1 MSNDHHDSADDLAR
15 INETRGQPGDS
26 SPAGETFVLDEGPLD
41 AFDENDAAAAR
52 GRGEGVGEAKETQGL
67 SQGQIVWG
75 RFRRH
80 LGAIFGLTTFFL
92 IMLISLLTMGIGP
105 IRGLY
110 QHQDPNEIF
119 PAVNGGSPTLQL
131 PGWLGGSAGGW
142 FRFGDFPFGQDEIGY
157 DNFAQ
162 VMAGIKTSLLVM
174 IVMGI
179 IVLLVGVTVGALA
192 GYYRGWVDNLLM
204 RLTDT
209 VITLPVIV
217 VGAVLGKLVYTL
229 PQKWNLSPKVD
240 EFIRDFM
247 PVELAIA
254 LGLILWPSMARLLRA
269 EFLSLRER
277 EFVDSARVAGASNFR
292 IITKHML
299 PNAMGIIIVNITLLM
314 STAVVLETA
323 LSFLG
328 FGIVNP
334 HVSLGRLISAN
345 QGAFATRPW
354 LFWWPGLFIILI
366 ALSIN
371 FIGDGLR
378 DAFDPRTKRIPS
390 QAKMDRAF
398 AARERTAVSRS
409 ASSDDTAAAGAT
421 AAGKDRP

>member
-1 MSNDHHDSADDLAR
+1 MNDNQNYDGQDELDRMA
-15 INETRGQPGDS
+15 ETRGHPGDS
-26 SPAGETFVLDEGPLD
+26 SPAGETFIQDEGPLESL
-41 AFDENDAAAAR
+41 DENSHASAH
-52 GRGEGVGEAKETQGL
+52 GRGEGIGELKETQGL

-80 LGAIFGLTTFFL
+80 LGAIGGTLTFVA
-92 IMLISLLTMGIGP
+92 IALISILSMGLGP
-105 IRGLY
+105 IEGLY
-110 QHQDPNEIF
+110 HNQNPNAIF
-119 PAVNGGSPTLQL
+119 DVQNGGAPTLKL
-131 PGWLGGSAGGW
+131 PAWLGGSGGAW
-142 FRFGDFPFGQDEIGY
+142 FTMGEFPFGQNEIGY
-157 DNFAQ
+157 DNYAQ
-162 VMAGIKTSLLVM
+162 VMEGVQTSLMVM
-174 IVMGI
+174 VVMGT
-179 IVLLVGVTVGALA
+179 IVLLIGVTVGSLA
-192 GYYRGWVDNLLM
+192 GYYRGWVDQALM

-229 PQKWNLSPKVD
+229 PSKMNLSPRVD
-240 EFIRDFM
+240 QFIRDWM

-254 LGLILWPSMARLLRA
+254 LGLILWPSLARLLRA
-269 EFLSLRER
+269 EFLTLRER

-323 LSFLG
+323 LSYLG
-328 FGIVNP
+328 FGIVSP
-334 HVSLGRLISAN
+334 DVSLGRLISAN
-345 QGAFATRPW
+345 QGAFSTRPW

-366 ALSIN
+366 ALSVN

-390 QAKMDRAF
+390 QAKMDKAFTARA
-398 AARERTAVSRS
+398 T
-409 ASSDDTAAAGAT
+409 AT
-421 AAGKDRP
+421 AATSNASTGSH

>member
-1 MSNDHHDSADDLAR
+1 MNDKQNYDGQDELDRLA
-15 INETRGQPGDS
+15 ETRGHPGDS
-26 SPAGETFVLDEGPLD
+26 SPAGETFIGDEGPLEGLH
-41 AFDENDAAAAR
+41 ENSHSAH
-52 GRGEGVGEAKETQGL
+52 GRGEGVGELKETQGL

-80 LGAIFGLTTFFL
+80 LGAIAGSITFALIALVSILSMGLG
-92 IMLISLLTMGIGP
+92 SLE
-105 IRGLY
+105 GLY
-110 QHQDPNEIF
+110 HNQDPNAIFDVQNGGAPTMQF
-119 PAVNGGSPTLQL
+119 PA
-131 PGWLGGSAGGW
+131 WLGGSSGAW
-142 FRFGDFPFGQDEIGY
+142 FRFGEFPFGQNEIGY
-157 DNFAQ
+157 DNYAQ
-162 VMAGIKTSLLVM
+162 VMEGVQTSLMVM
-174 IVMGI
+174 AVMGT
-179 IVLLVGVTVGALA
+179 IVLLVGVTVGSLA
-192 GYYRGWVDNLLM
+192 GYYRGWVDQVLM

-229 PQKWNLSPKVD
+229 PSKLNMSPKVD
-240 EFIRDFM
+240 QFIRDWM

-292 IITKHML
+292 IITKHIL
-299 PNAMGIIIVNITLLM
+299 PNAIGIIIVNITLLM

-323 LSFLG
+323 LSYLG
-328 FGIVNP
+328 FGIVSP
-334 HVSLGRLISAN
+334 DVSLGRLISAN
-345 QGAFATRPW
+345 QGAFSTRPW

-371 FIGDGLR
+371 FVGDGLR

-390 QAKMDRAF
+390 QSKMNKAFLAKA
-398 AARERTAVSRS
+398 TTTS
-409 ASSDDTAAAGAT
+409 AAANAT
-421 AAGKDRP
+421 IGSK

>member
-1 MSNDHHDSADDLAR
+1 MTNPHDPTDDLR
-15 INETRGQPGDS
+15 HLEETRGQPGDS
-26 SPAGETFVLDEGPLD
+26 SPAGETFIHDEGPLD
-41 AFDENDAAAAR
+41 TVDENENASAR

-67 SQGQIVWG
+67 SQGQIVWR

-80 LGAIFGLTTFFL
+80 LGAIFGLSTLALVSMF
-92 IMLISLLTMGIGP
+92 SLVTMGLGP
-105 IRGLY
+105 IPGLY
-110 QHQDPNEIF
+110 HHQDPNQIF
-119 PAVNGGSPTLQL
+119 AVVDGGNPTMRF
-131 PGWLGGSAGGW
+131 PSWLGGSGGGW
-142 FRFGDFPFGQDEIGY
+142 FSFGPFPFGQDEIGY

-162 VMAGIKTSLLVM
+162 VMTGVQTSLLVM
-174 IVMGI
+174 LIMGA
-179 IVLLVGVTVGALA
+179 IVLLIGVTVGSVA
-192 GYYRGWVDNLLM
+192 GYFRGWVDNALM

-209 VITLPVIV
+209 VITLPVLVI
-217 VGAVLGKLVYTL
+217 GAVLGKLVSVIPVKYNFSQEATDRIY
-229 PQKWNLSPKVD
+229 Q
-240 EFIRDFM
+240 FM

-328 FGIVNP
+328 FGIQSP
-334 HVSLGRLISAN
+334 HVSLGRLISQN
-345 QGAFATRPW
+345 QTAFATRPW

-390 QAKMDRAF
+390 QMKMDKAF
-398 AARERTAVSRS
+398 AQRAGLQGAG
-409 ASSDDTAAAGAT
+409 AAGV
-421 AAGKDRP
+421 AAGGPQIGDGPRD

>member
-1 MSNDHHDSADDLAR
+1 M
-15 INETRGQPGDS
+15 Q
-26 SPAGETFVLDEGPLD
+26 
-41 AFDENDAAAAR
+41 
-52 GRGEGVGEAKETQGL
+52 
-67 SQGQIVWG
+67 
-75 RFRRH
+75 
-80 LGAIFGLTTFFL
+80 
-92 IMLISLLTMGIGP
+92 
-105 IRGLY
+105 
-110 QHQDPNEIF
+110 F
-119 PAVNGGSPTLQL
+119 PA
-131 PGWLGGSAGGW
+131 WLGGSSGAW
-142 FRFGDFPFGQDEIGY
+142 FTFGQFPFGQNEIGY
-157 DNFAQ
+157 DNYAQ
-162 VMAGIKTSLLVM
+162 VMEGVQTSLMVM
-174 IVMGI
+174 VVMGT

-192 GYYRGWVDNLLM
+192 GYYRGWVDQVLM

-229 PQKWNLSPKVD
+229 PSKLNMSPRVD
-240 EFIRDFM
+240 EFIRVWM

-292 IITKHML
+292 IITKHIL

-323 LSFLG
+323 LSYLG
-328 FGIVNP
+328 FGIVSP
-334 HVSLGRLISAN
+334 DVSLGRLISAN
-345 QGAFATRPW
+345 QGAFSTRPW
-354 LFWWPGLFIILI
+354 LFWWPGMFIILI

-390 QAKMDRAF
+390 QSKMDKAF
-398 AARERTAVSRS
+398 ASK
-409 ASSDDTAAAGAT
+409 AAAAATTSNGAN
-421 AAGKDRP
+421 

>member
-1 MSNDHHDSADDLAR
+1 MNNPHDPIDDLR
-15 INETRGQPGDS
+15 HLEETRGQPGDS
-26 SPAGETFVLDEGPLD
+26 SPAGETFIHDEGPLD
-41 AFDENDAAAAR
+41 TVDENENASAR

-67 SQGQIVWG
+67 SQGQIVWR

-80 LGAIFGLTTFFL
+80 AGAIAGLATFAL
-92 IMLISLLTMGIGP
+92 IALLSLLTMGLGP
-105 IRGLY
+105 IPGLY
-110 QHQDPNEIF
+110 HHQDPNQIF
-119 PAVNGGSPTLQL
+119 AVVDGGNPSMRFPS
-131 PGWLGGSAGGW
+131 WLGGSGGGW
-142 FRFGDFPFGQDEIGY
+142 FSFGDFPFGQDEIGY

-162 VMAGIKTSLLVM
+162 VMQGIQTSLMVM
-174 IVMGI
+174 VVMGI
-179 IVLLVGVTVGALA
+179 IVLLVGVTIGSVA

-204 RLTDT
+204 RFTDT
-209 VITLPVIV
+209 IITLPVIV
-217 VGAVLGKLVYTL
+217 VGAVLGKMVYTV
-229 PQKWNLSPKVD
+229 PQKYNLPDDISN
-240 EFIRDFM
+240 FITKWM

-277 EFVDSARVAGASNFR
+277 EFVDSARVAGASDFR

-328 FGIVNP
+328 FGIVSP
-334 HVSLGRLISAN
+334 DVSLGRLISQN
-345 QGAFATRPW
+345 QTAFATRPW

-390 QAKMDRAF
+390 QMKMDKAF
-398 AARERTAVSRS
+398 AQRAGLQGAG
-409 ASSDDTAAAGAT
+409 AAGVAT
-421 AAGKDRP
+421 GGPQIGDGPRD